1 MKEHSDSYN
10 PSSDIREVGMRIT
23 VGLDTQ
29 DRYDG
34 VHVTLSDLAFTDDSD
49 PQKLFDGDTEE
60 VAIKTIG
67 NEYSKYFYLYFSTD
81 YPPEYVKLY
90 LAQDSP
96 MPSYIMT
103 TWYKISET
111 SIGWYFP
118 EAGTRVVTFNKP
130 NGFGQPT
137 SLLVGFGDPGIS
149 LCEIELAPPMD
160 DIVLTQ
166 SEIISAEISEEV
178 DVSAEK
184 FPKRTLDFE
193 ASAIG
198 FNPEL
203 LPCCT
208 GKSVKTEI
216 SVNGEYIHTGDF
228 FIDEAVSIN
237 GGAGVR
243 VHCSD
248 IVTRMEK
255 FMTGLTTG
263 GVKTL
268 SEVLNYG
275 SGAAAFVEFDMDDY
289 SANAVFCADMYT
301 EIDTQENCLL
311 LAAQAANISSIW
323 VNRDG
328 VVRISCLTRG
338 SGYVKEIQPDDVIEY
353 SEYSVNDR
361 VEYVEVT
368 GENSSGVT
376 AANSGNY
383 YQACMMAFLKNDFF
397 TPSSAQTLANNY
409 IAAKNYRLNAVLKLR
424 CDPALEVADR
434 VKLIWKDQ
442 SDMGEFI
449 VASQKISFDESGLS
463 SVVKLC
469 APLPEV
475 YDSK

>member
-1 MKEHSDSYN
+1 
-10 PSSDIREVGMRIT
+10 
-23 VGLDTQ
+23 
-29 DRYDG
+29 
-34 VHVTLSDLAFTDDSD
+34 
-49 PQKLFDGDTEE
+49 
-60 VAIKTIG
+60 
-67 NEYSKYFYLYFSTD
+67 
-81 YPPEYVKLY
+81 
-90 LAQDSP
+90 
-96 MPSYIMT
+96 
-103 TWYKISET
+103 
-111 SIGWYFP
+111 
-118 EAGTRVVTFNKP
+118 
-130 NGFGQPT
+130 
-137 SLLVGFGDPGIS
+137 
-149 LCEIELAPPMD
+149 
-160 DIVLTQ
+160 
-166 SEIISAEISEEV
+166 
-178 DVSAEK
+178 
-184 FPKRTLDFE
+184 
-193 ASAIG
+193 
-198 FNPEL
+198 
-203 LPCCT
+203 
-208 GKSVKTEI
+208 
-216 SVNGEYIHTGDF
+216 
-228 FIDEAVSIN
+228 
-237 GGAGVR
+237 
-243 VHCSD
+243 
-248 IVTRMEK
+248 
-255 FMTGLTTG
+255 
-263 GVKTL
+263 
-268 SEVLNYG
+268 
-275 SGAAAFVEFDMDDY
+275 MDDY

-328 VVRISCLTRG
+328 VVRISCLARG
-338 SGYVKEIQPDDVIEY
+338 SGYVKEIQPDDVIEC